1 MSALRR
7 FELFVQRVVESP
19 FSRLTGTRL
28 QPVQLARRLEQELD
42 ANKTIGVGRVYV
54 PNVFTIALGPRD
66 YEGVEQFRTALQ
78 TELQVYVASQ
88 ASERGYSFV
97 GPVEVG
103 VERDPDVGA
112 GTMRVVSA
120 LRESPAVAAGRP
132 TALAH
137 TADLGAALPGGPVAP
152 IQSGPPAVAR
162 LDVREE
168 GGELRSVYVVGPTIR
183 LGRGLDNDVVLDSL
197 SVSRYHAQV
206 AVEAPGRFTVRDL
219 DSTNGTL
226 LNGAPVTQQVL
237 SYGDTITLGA
247 VEVHVVRP
255 S

>member
-66 YEGVEQFRTALQ
+66 FEGVEQFLTALQ
-78 TELQVYVASQ
+78 AELQVYVASQ
-88 ASERGYSFV
+88 ASERGYSLV

-112 GTMRVVSA
+112 GSMRVASA
-120 LRESPAVAAGRP
+120 LRESPAVAAGHP
-132 TALAH
+132 TTALVN
-137 TADLGAALPGGPVAP
+137 TADLGPDPTAGPGLH
-152 IQSGPPAVAR
+152 AVAR

-168 GGELRSVYVVGPTIR
+168 GGEVRSVLVAGPTIR

-197 SVSRYHAQV
+197 SVSRYHAQI
-206 AVEAPGRFTVRDL
+206 AVDAPGRFTVRDL

-226 LNGAPVTQQVL
+226 LNGSPVTHEAL
-237 SYGDTITLGA
+237 SYDDTITLGA

>member
-28 QPVQLARRLEQELD
+28 QPVQLAKRLEQELD

-54 PNVFTIALGPRD
+54 PNVFEITLGPRD
-66 YEGVEQFRTALQ
+66 FEGVEQFRTALQ
-78 TELQVYVASQ
+78 NELQVYVATR

-97 GPVEVG
+97 GPVEVR
-103 VERDPDVGA
+103 VESDPDA
-112 GTMRVVSA
+112 GPGSMRVASS
-120 LRESPAVAAGRP
+120 LREAPAAAVRP
-132 TALAH
+132 ATALAH
-137 TADLGAALPGGPVAP
+137 TAELGTALPGAPVSQAQP
-152 IQSGPPAVAR
+152 SRPAVAR

-168 GGELRSVYVVGPTIR
+168 DGQVRSVLVTGPIIR
-183 LGRGLDNDVVLDSL
+183 LGRGLDNDVVLESL

-206 AVEAPGRFTVRDL
+206 AVEGPGQFTVRDL

-226 LNGAPVTQQVL
+226 RNGMPVAQDAL

-247 VEVHVVRP
+247 VEIAFLQP